1 MYYNLLKIR
10 INKYKDML
18 YVVGYQ
24 KDISSKRQVK
34 ICLKESKAHKIFDK
48 MKECCLYV
56 ALLQYGKSAEDYKII
71 ATYPDNNNHKPAE

>member
-1 MYYNLLKIR
+1 MCYTLLKNR
-10 INKYKDML
+10 GNEGVAML

-34 ICLKESKAHKIFDK
+34 ICLKESKARKIFDK
-48 MKECCLYV
+48 KKECCIYV

-71 ATYPDNNNHKPAE
+71 ATYPYNNKPAE